1 MKKRRKTAAKSPRP
15 QTPTSRAERT
25 GNTSSPSWAL
35 VGVLAVAAAGA
46 AFPSAAVAQS
56 GTAPANKTDARQQT
70 RRFAIAAGSLDSV
83 LAAFSRTTGISVTD
97 PGAVAAG
104 TQSAGVSGN
113 LTAEEALYRILSSTG
128 LTYTFTNVRALRIE
142 KGVLPEPGVASR
154 QAMLDA
160 VTVSGTRTP
169 EPSSTKYTEPLRDI
183 PQTVTVISHEVI
195 EAQGATSLRD
205 VIKNVPGITINAGE
219 GGAPPGDNFNVRGF
233 SARSDLFV
241 DGVRDIGGY
250 SRDAFNLEQ
259 VEVAEG
265 PASAYTGRGSTGGS
279 INLVTKAPH
288 LGAARSVTVTGGSAS
303 QGRGTADVNQPLD
316 ELGLSGSALRL
327 NAMWSDGHV
336 AGNDDLH
343 NKSWGIA
350 PSLAFGL
357 GSPTQVQLSY
367 TRSGQN
373 NLPAYGLSTFD
384 SVPHVDT
391 RHFFGL
397 SSLDFEHVSADE
409 ASARIDHQHG
419 SVHLRNQLTRGHS
432 ETGRIV
438 TTAAATTG
446 ARSSKTHVSDDE
458 ILTNQT
464 SLTTAIVSGA
474 VSQDIAAGVELS
486 GEKSSFGHYTITGTP
501 PAVTDFD
508 HPDPALNY
516 HPTVAL
522 TPDPRRV
529 TANSV
534 GAYLFDTF
542 KFGRHVE
549 VNGGG
554 RWDHFDPTFVDSV
567 SHAVPSASMF
577 SGRLGVVI
585 KPSEAG
591 SIYAAYGT
599 SFNPSI
605 QNLSYDGLTTL
616 PPEENRSVEVGTKWS
631 VFKERVLATVAL
643 FRTDKT
649 NARTPDP
656 DDPSVNIL
664 AGKQRVQG
672 AEISATGAVTPR
684 WSVLA
689 GYSYLESRVLASG
702 TVDQVGTE
710 LVNTPKHSANLWT
723 TYQLPGEFELGAGA
737 RYVDRRFL
745 RGTTYVPGYR
755 SYDAVASKSFGHRVG
770 LRLNVYNLTDALY
783 YDNGRFWV
791 PAPGRSAALSTTI
804 KF

>member
-1 MKKRRKTAAKSPRP
+1 
-15 QTPTSRAERT
+15 
-25 GNTSSPSWAL
+25 
-35 VGVLAVAAAGA
+35 VLAVAAAGV
-46 AFPSAAVAQS
+46 AFPATSAAQATTQ
-56 GTAPANKTDARQQT
+56 TDGRQQT

-83 LAAFSRTTGISVTD
+83 LAAFSRTTGIAVTD
-97 PGAVAAG
+97 PGALALSIH
-104 TQSAGVSGN
+104 SAGVSGN
-113 LTAEEALYRILSSTG
+113 LTVEEALHRVLAGTG
-128 LTYTFTNVRALRIE
+128 VTYQFTNVRALRIQR
-142 KGVLPEPGVASR
+142 GPLPEPGAASR
-154 QAMLDA
+154 QATLDA
-160 VTVSGTRTP
+160 VTITGTSIPVVSSP
-169 EPSSTKYTEPLRDI
+169 KYTAPLRDI
-183 PQTVTVISHEVI
+183 PQTITVISHDVI

-205 VIKNVPGITINAGE
+205 IIKNVPGITINAGE
-219 GGAPPGDNFNVRGF
+219 GGSPPGDNFNVRGF

-265 PASAYTGRGSTGGS
+265 PASAYSGRGSTGGS
-279 INLVTKAPH
+279 INLVSKTPH
-288 LGAARSVTVTGGSAS
+288 LGAQREVSATGSSAS
-303 QGRGTADVNQPLD
+303 QGRGTADVNEPLD
-316 ELGLSGSALRL
+316 ALGFSGGALRL
-327 NAMWSDGHV
+327 NAMWSAGDV
-336 AGNDDLH
+336 AANDELH

-350 PSLAFGL
+350 PSLALGL
-357 GSPTQVQLSY
+357 GSPTQLLFAY

-397 SSLDFEHVSADE
+397 PSVDFEHVAADE
-409 ASARIDHQHG
+409 ATARIDHQQG
-419 SVHLRNQLTRGHS
+419 RVHLRDQITRGHS

-438 TTAAATTG
+438 TTAAMTG
-446 ARSSKTHVSDDE
+446 ARSSKTHVSNDD
-458 ILTNQT
+458 IVTNQAGLT
-464 SLTTAIVSGA
+464 ASLADIA
-474 VSQDIAAGVELS
+474 VPQDIAAGVEVS
-486 GEKSSFGHYTITGTP
+486 REKSLFGHYAIAGTP
-501 PAVTDFD
+501 PAITDLD
-508 HPDPALNY
+508 NPDPALGY
-516 HPTVAL
+516 HPAVTLA
-522 TPDPRRV
+522 PNPRRV

-542 KFGRHVE
+542 KLGTHVE
-549 VNGGG
+549 LNAGG
-554 RWDHFDPTFVDSV
+554 RWDHFDPTFEDSV

-577 SGRLGVVI
+577 SGRVGFVV
-585 KPSEAG
+585 KPSDAG

-616 PPEENRSVEVGTKWS
+616 PPEENRSVEVGTKWA
-631 VFKERVLATVAL
+631 VFKDRLLATVAI

-672 AEISATGAVTPR
+672 AEVSANGSITRR

-689 GYSYLESRVLASG
+689 GYTHLESTVLASG
-702 TVDQVGTE
+702 TAAQVGTE
-710 LVNTPKHSANLWT
+710 LPNTPKHAANLWT
-723 TYQLPGEFELGAGA
+723 TYRLPGDVEAGGGVQ
-737 RYVDRRFL
+737 YVGRRFL

-755 SYDAVASKSFGHRVG
+755 TYDAVISRTFGQRVG
-770 LRLNVYNLTDALY
+770 LRLNVYNISDALY

-791 PAPGRSAALSTTI
+791 PAPGRSASLSMTI